1 MKRAI
6 TVPPAV
12 RLAFLEVLKHESRQ
26 AAGLPD
32 PLPVGRVL
40 RVSDSASNCTDQLTV
55 LVGENEDGYFLD
67 YYTVGN
73 DGETSWHGR
82 VFQDGTD
89 KPLENIEAQLGR
101 RSIDDPA
108 EKAAYEAQLREHNTR
123 VRQILKAKGF
133 T

>member
-1 MKRAI
+1 MTRAV

-12 RLAFLEVLKHESRQ
+12 RLAFLEALKQESRQ

-32 PLPVGRVL
+32 PLPIGRVL
-40 RVSDSASNCTDQLTV
+40 NVWDRASDCADQLSV
-55 LVGENEDGYFLD
+55 LVLENEDGYFLD

-82 VFQDGTD
+82 VFQDGTG

-101 RSIDDPA
+101 PSIDDPVK
-108 EKAAYEAQLREHNTR
+108 KAAYEAWLTEHNTR